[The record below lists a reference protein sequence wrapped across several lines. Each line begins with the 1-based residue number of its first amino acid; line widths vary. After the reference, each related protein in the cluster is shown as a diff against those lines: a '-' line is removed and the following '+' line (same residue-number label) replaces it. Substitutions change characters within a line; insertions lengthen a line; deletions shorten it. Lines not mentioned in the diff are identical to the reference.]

1 MAEHIS
7 SQFNQELETV
17 RTMVMKMGGLVEQQ
31 LQNVIK
37 GLEDTNSDLLQ
48 DVVAADRTVNEM
60 EVSIDDQCQLI
71 IARRQPAAGDL
82 RLVLTV
88 TRIITDLER
97 IGDEVKKI
105 ALYGNG
111 LISKNGA
118 LPHQFHDLNRLAQR
132 SLGMIHTALDAFARL
147 DATVVVQ
154 LNKEDDLLDHEYD
167 NLLRQQITYMMEDP
181 RTISTSL
188 DTLFMFK
195 AIERIGDH
203 ASDIAEIIPH
213 LVTVRKEGDPAVS
226 QAIAMGRKAYQMI
239 QDAMAALTAEDELAA
254 RKVIAA
260 DDAVDFDF
268 NAIKHTLA
276 QEIAA
281 DPAKVDAALDL
292 LMVIKYLERIG
303 DHAVNVA
310 EWVQFVRTGRY
321 KDESMF

>member
-60 EVSIDDQCQLI
+60 EVNIDDQCQLI

-105 ALYGNG
+105 ASYGSR

-118 LPHQFHDLNRLAQR
+118 FPNQLHDLNRLAQR
-132 SLGMIHTALDAFARL
+132 SLSMIHTALDAFARL

-203 ASDIAEIIPH
+203 ALNVSEHVVYLAKGIDIRHSPMEE
-213 LVTVRKEGDPAVS
+213 VKKVS
-226 QAIAMGRKAYQMI
+226 GVS
-239 QDAMAALTAEDELAA
+239 E
-254 RKVIAA
+254 
-260 DDAVDFDF
+260 
-268 NAIKHTLA
+268 
-276 QEIAA
+276 
-281 DPAKVDAALDL
+281 
-292 LMVIKYLERIG
+292 
-303 DHAVNVA
+303 
-310 EWVQFVRTGRY
+310 
-321 KDESMF
+321 